1 MKFLATT
8 LFIASSIFSTASYAI
23 SPPDKV
29 YTFSLQPPAEVI
41 DQGRGISLPDEMGPL
56 WSAAGWQFGTSQ
68 NYISLLAGM
77 DEMLTVLTRLA
88 QRFHFDPIYV
98 YEIRPTEN
106 VYSVEDSLEFAMSVL
121 PDGEPRRQMRTAW
134 LSSHAWTSSMWAS
147 TTAIPAEQIIGV
159 RRLSMEDGRYVPRDL
174 IRNPNYMF
182 DEPEVN
188 PNPLPIRNA
197 SVEAVAVA
205 EDPEG
210 AGFIPG
216 PIASMV
222 CNAKPQRLSAPQA
235 DSCPLQINKI
245 SFDALYSKTV
255 AKLIAAGIL
264 MGSTSG
270 QLLSVPGQ
278 DEL

>member
-8 LFIASSIFSTASYAI
+8 LFIASSIFSTASYAV

-29 YTFSLQPPAEVI
+29 YTFSFQPPAEVI
-41 DQGRGISLPDEMGPL
+41 DQGRGISLPDERMQY
-56 WSAAGWQFGTSQ
+56 WAAAGWQFGTNQ
-68 NYISLLAGM
+68 HYISLMGEM
-77 DEMLTVLTRLA
+77 DRLTGILSQIA
-88 QRFHFDPIYV
+88 EHFHFDPLYV
-98 YEIRPTEN
+98 YEVRPTEN
-106 VYSVEDSLEFAMSVL
+106 VYSVEESLQFAMSVL
-121 PDGEPRRQMRTAW
+121 PAGEARTQMRTAW
-134 LSSHAWTSSMWAS
+134 LSSRTWTSSMWAS
-147 TTAIPAEQIIGV
+147 TRMIPVEQIIGV
-159 RRLSMEDGRYVPRDL
+159 RELRLVNGRFVPGDL
-174 IRNPNYMF
+174 TRNPNYMF
-182 DEPEVN
+182 DEPQVN

-197 SVEAVAVA
+197 TVEAAAVA

-222 CNAKPQRLSAPQA
+222 CNAKPQRLGASQT
-235 DSCPLQINKI
+235 DSCPLQVNKL
-245 SFDALYSKTV
+245 SFDALYGKTV

-270 QLLSVPGQ
+270 QLLVVPGH